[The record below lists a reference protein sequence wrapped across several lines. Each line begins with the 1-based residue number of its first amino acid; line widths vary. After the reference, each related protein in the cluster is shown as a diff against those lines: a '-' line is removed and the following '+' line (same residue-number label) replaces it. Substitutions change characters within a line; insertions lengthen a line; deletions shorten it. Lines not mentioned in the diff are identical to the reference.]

1 MKTRFGMIILALA
14 LVAPLPAFA
23 HEGHEHKLMG
33 TIKAV
38 DATHLVLVTTDTKT
52 HQEKTVNVAFNAKT
66 KFRRGDDTLDR
77 GALKPGERAV
87 VSVGNGKEP
96 LSATEVRI
104 GAAK

>member
-1 MKTRFGMIILALA
+1 RGRRQARQTRAPCTFTRRQAAMKTRFGMIILALA

-38 DATHLVLVTTDTKT
+38 DATHLVLVTTDAKT

-66 KFRRGDDTLDR
+66 KFRRGEDTLDR
-77 GALKPGERAV
+77 GALK
-87 VSVGNGKEP
+87 
-96 LSATEVRI
+96 
-104 GAAK
+104 